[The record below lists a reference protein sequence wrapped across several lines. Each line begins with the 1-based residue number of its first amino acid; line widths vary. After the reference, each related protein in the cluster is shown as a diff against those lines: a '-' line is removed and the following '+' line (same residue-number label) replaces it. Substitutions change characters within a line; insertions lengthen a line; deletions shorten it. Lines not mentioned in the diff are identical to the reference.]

1 MIGIED
7 IEYFHDTTRCCGVVA
22 VDDRWQKKRP
32 GVLVVHEAWGLGK
45 HAIDR
50 ARMLASMGYPAFAAD
65 LYGGRCCPSTLA
77 EARALTT
84 QLRSSPQILRDR
96 ARAAL
101 SVLAARPE
109 VDSSRLA
116 AIGFCFGGTT
126 VLELAR
132 CGENLSAVASFHGGL
147 LPVGETSSSITPSV
161 MVFVGARDPLGSPEY
176 IGAFEREMEAAGAD
190 YQIQIFGNTLHSF
203 TNPEAGLSGSPE
215 EFQYNPVADR
225 RAWRAMRGFLK
236 ERLDG

>member
-1 MIGIED
+1 MILIED
-7 IEYFHDTTRCCGVVA
+7 IEYLHDSTRCRGVLA
-22 VDDRWQKKRP
+22 VDDRWHKERP

-50 ARMLASMGYPAFAAD
+50 ALMLASMGYPAFAAD
-65 LYGGRCCPSTLA
+65 MYGDRKCPSSLA
-77 EARALTT
+77 EARVFTS
-84 QLRSSPQILRDR
+84 QLRASPRVLRDR

-101 SVLAARPE
+101 SVLADRPE
-109 VDSSRLA
+109 VDRSRLA

-132 CGENLSAVASFHGGL
+132 CGEKLAAVASFHGGL
-147 LPVGETSSSITPSV
+147 LPVGEPSSSICPSV
-161 MVFVGARDPLGSPEY
+161 MVFVGARDPLGSAEH

-203 TNPEAGLSGSPE
+203 TNPDAGLAGSPKD
-215 EFQYNPVADR
+215 FQYSPVADR
-225 RAWRAMRGFLK
+225 RAWRAVRGFLRESFHK
-236 ERLDG
+236 